1 LYAQVAGSSILEILK
16 LKKNYSNLLAQKIKN
31 IQKIII
37 SMDKENADKFMISAS
52 NYIANINKALKS
64 IKSDIIADYIQKE
77 LIGITIIINKVG
89 SSSDIQVIEN
99 FVKNM
104 ENINFED
111 IELLRLPQSKSYLK
125 IIDFPYFIENSNIH
139 ILLNFVET
147 IIKSNYVF
155 NNLLLVSKL

>member
-89 SSSDIQVIEN
+89 SSSNIQVIEN

-125 IIDFPYFIENSNIH
+125 IIDFPYFIENSNIP